1 MKKALIRITLFL
13 LIPLLVLVGTIWTI
27 AFKYEDDLKSFIVDE
42 LQLHLT
48 RNIELGIK
56 RMEYNVLSHF
66 PNISVDIPD
75 LLIHSLK
82 KGDQDLVKLKEINLV
97 FDVFS
102 VLKGDL
108 VLNEIFLKDGEI
120 NIIYNKDGLPNFNIW
135 KTVSKKSKDKSSI
148 SIENIDLVNVDIS
161 YQNVSKIQDYK
172 FHVDVFSTK
181 FLEINDSLKVNSTLT
196 GNILQIKQSSFFWKE
211 IIPMDG
217 GLEFSLIKNVID
229 FNFTGNILDKTATID
244 GGIIKS
250 NEKNIW
256 DIEFSIIDLGIS
268 KTVSILPNSIKR
280 DFIKNVSGN
289 IDLKGSIKGG
299 EINYDAPSL
308 EIGFKLKSGNVK
320 SGDYFINN
328 IVGSGVYIQPKLT
341 SMRKAYVEVNRFSFG
356 FGESSFSGELLARNF
371 SNLWLSTKVKADF
384 NLQDIHKSFLKNQF
398 QTLNGHVNLEAEL
411 AGNLNDFIN
420 KKFSRTKNFKSKGT
434 LNFENIELLSNNFS
448 QPLFLSQGSLT
459 FNNKNLNIVSLDG
472 NLNNSHFEM
481 TGRVSNFIETI
492 FSNRP
497 LTFKS
502 NLKIDKLKVEEFISA
517 KGTSEADSNYFFNLP
532 KGIVLDVKL
541 ELGIFSFRKFK
552 AKNIKGSVL
561 LKNQRLNFDKLNFQT
576 CSGIA
581 KVSGEVDA
589 KHNDKVVFECIT
601 DLERI
606 NAKQLFS
613 ELENFGQ
620 DVLLAK
626 HVDGSVSANIYFLGE
641 TDKQLNLIKDK
652 IYTKT
657 KLLINNGELNDF
669 GPLIDLQQ
677 FMSDEFKMK
686 FDLKHLKF
694 ETLENDIEII
704 KKIIFIPEMAIRT
717 NDVNLDISGKHSF
730 DQEIDYLF
738 KVKHSE
744 IFKAS
749 KKNEIEQEYGVVENK
764 DKTAT
769 LPLKMTGTVDNPK
782 FSYDLKKKKDIII
795 KNLQDELKSLGK
807 TLKNEFSRDK
817 YKPEKIKTEKE
828 DLNIPRQKV
837 KLKVGDIDDE
847 DDEEEYE
854 EEF

>member
-1 MKKALIRITLFL
+1 MKKAFKRITLFL
-13 LIPLLVLVGTIWTI
+13 LIPFLVLVSTIWII

-42 LQLHLT
+42 LQLHLN

-56 RMEYNVLSHF
+56 RMDYSVFSHF

-75 LLIHSLK
+75 LLIYSLK
-82 KGDQDLVKLKEINLV
+82 KDDQDLVKLKEINLV

-102 VLKGDL
+102 ILRGDL

-120 NIIYNKDGLPNFNIW
+120 NIIYNKDGISNFNIW
-135 KTVSKKSKDKSSI
+135 KTSPKKSKDNSSI
-148 SIENIDLVNVDIS
+148 SIENINLINVDIS
-161 YQNVSKIQDYK
+161 YQNISKTQDYK
-172 FHVDVFSTK
+172 FHVGGFSIK
-181 FLEINDSLKVNSTLT
+181 PLEINDSLKITSTFI
-196 GNILQIKQSSFFWKE
+196 GNISQIKQSSFFWKE
-211 IIPMDG
+211 IIPIDG
-217 GLEFSLIKNVID
+217 RFELSLINNVID
-229 FNFTGNILDKTATID
+229 FNFKGNVLDKITSIN
-244 GGIIKS
+244 GGVIQS
-250 NEKNIW
+250 NNKNVW
-256 DIEFSIIDLGIS
+256 DVEFSIIDLGVS
-268 KTVSILPNSIKR
+268 KTVSILPSSIKS
-280 DFIKNVSGN
+280 DYLKNVSGN
-289 IDLKGSIKGG
+289 VDLNGSIKGG
-299 EINYDAPSL
+299 KVNNGVPSVEID
-308 EIGFKLKSGNVK
+308 FKLKSGNVK
-320 SGDYFINN
+320 SGGYFINN

-341 SMRKAYVEVNRFSFG
+341 SMRKAYIKVNTFSFG

-384 NLQDIHKSFLKNQF
+384 NLQDIHKYFLKNQF
-398 QTLNGHVNLEAEL
+398 HTLNGHVNLEAEL
-411 AGNLNDFIN
+411 AGNLNDLIN
-420 KKFSRTKNFKSKGT
+420 KKISSTKDFKSQGT

-448 QPLFLSQGSLT
+448 QPLFFRQGSLT
-459 FNNKNLNIVSLDG
+459 FNNKHLNIVSLDG
-472 NLNNSHFEM
+472 NLNNSSFEM
-481 TGRVSNFIETI
+481 TGRVSSFIETI
-492 FSNRP
+492 FSDRP

-517 KGTSEADSNYFFNLP
+517 KGTSETDSNYFFNLP

-552 AKNIKGSVL
+552 AQNIKGSVL
-561 LKNQRLNFDKLNFQT
+561 LKNQRLNFDKLKFQS

-606 NAKQLFS
+606 NAKQLFN

-626 HVDGSVSANIYFLGE
+626 HVEGSVSANIYFLGE
-641 TDKQLNLIKDK
+641 TDKQLNIIKDK

-704 KKIIFIPEMAIRT
+704 KKTIFIPEMAIRT

-738 KVKHSE
+738 NVKHSE

-749 KKNEIEQEYGVVENK
+749 KKNEIEEKYGVIENK

-769 LPLKMTGTVDNPK
+769 LPLKMTGTVDNPR
-782 FSYDLKKKKDIII
+782 FSYDLKKKRAIIVR
-795 KNLQDELKSLGK
+795 NLQDELKSLGK

-817 YKPEKIKTEKE
+817 SKRENIKKEKE
-828 DLNIPRQKV
+828 DLNIPREKV